1 MVFFLSREFFIKLKC
16 YKKRSFYMVNI
27 LLSRRFTKG
36 YEKCPFFR
44 HLTVF
49 SCQYYRRRK
58 KEMAAREMCPFITTP
73 PSNDCYCINA
83 DSLKIPSFLEY
94 CTNNF
99 QRCNFYITH
108 LKKTHVSPAR

>member
-1 MVFFLSREFFIKLKC
+1 
-16 YKKRSFYMVNI
+16 
-27 LLSRRFTKG
+27 
-36 YEKCPFFR
+36 
-44 HLTVF
+44 
-49 SCQYYRRRK
+49 
-58 KEMAAREMCPFITTP
+58 MAAREMCPFITAP

-83 DSLKIPSFLEY
+83 DSLKIPSFIEY